1 MSDAIPVNRIKGV
14 GEKTAALFGKI
25 NVYTVD
31 DLIRHYP
38 RDYETYGAPVSI
50 RETSPGSVQAVYGQI
65 TAIPNVKKVRN
76 LSILN
81 AILKDDNGDS
91 YVLAAEANED
101 GTATA
106 VRKNIKVG
114 EEVDYYTEV
123 TGGDLKEGDQLIYD
137 NTFSVTEGQVFTPEQ
152 IYSNQALDTE
162 GMMSTEA
169 E

>member
-65 TAIPNVKKVRN
+65 TAKPKLSTNKVLEPLLPPAKRP
-76 LSILN
+76 LLRSLRIL
-81 AILKDDNGDS
+81 
-91 YVLAAEANED
+91 
-101 GTATA
+101 
-106 VRKNIKVG
+106 
-114 EEVDYYTEV
+114 
-123 TGGDLKEGDQLIYD
+123 
-137 NTFSVTEGQVFTPEQ
+137 
-152 IYSNQALDTE
+152 
-162 GMMSTEA
+162 
-169 E
+169 

>member
-38 RDYETYGAPVSI
+38 RDYETYDAPVSI
-50 RETSPGSVQAVYGQI
+50 REVSAGSVQAIYGQI

-81 AILKDDNGDS
+81 AVLTDDNGDS
-91 YVLAAEANED
+91 IQLTFFNMPFLKKVLKPGGFYLFRGLVQQR
-101 GTATA
+101 GTH
-106 VRKNIKVG
+106 KI
-114 EEVDYYTEV
+114 
-123 TGGDLKEGDQLIYD
+123 
-137 NTFSVTEGQVFTPEQ
+137 
-152 IYSNQALDTE
+152 
-162 GMMSTEA
+162 M
-169 E
+169 